1 MQAHIRRIRATHV
14 GDDGSAFDG
23 VSLPDPQ
30 LVVVGVGREV
40 VIVVLENNQ
49 LAVTPECTARVDH
62 FAAAGGVNGLA
73 LLAGDVDALV
83 ALFRNGEAFDYP
95 SLSWPMQES

>member
-23 VSLPDPQ
+23 VSLPDSQ
-30 LVVVGVGREV
+30 LVVVGVSREV

-49 LAVTPECTARVDH
+49 LAVTPECTTR
-62 FAAAGGVNGLA
+62 
-73 LLAGDVDALV
+73 
-83 ALFRNGEAFDYP
+83 
-95 SLSWPMQES
+95 